1 MFIITHLPGA
11 LHWPTILA
19 GRKVT
24 IQSGITIP
32 AWILNFW
39 PRTLALPATWLMKRD
54 SFASANW
61 QQRSYE
67 PLVPARKSPDLS
79 VPMLITYQKQNNQ
92 EYSLME
98 TQDIHSSW
106 CCQFYPCIKPDL
118 KKTVYSVLFWLII
131 ELTYRIALWQSAIRV
146 PWETAEEEVVKSDW
160 GIYCQTRSRAWPT
173 LTTLF

>member
-1 MFIITHLPGA
+1 M
-11 LHWPTILA
+11 
-19 GRKVT
+19 T
-24 IQSGITIP
+24 IQSGIKIP

-39 PRTLALPATWLMKRD
+39 PRTLTLPATWLTRKD

-61 QQRSYE
+61 QQRSSE
-67 PLVPARKSPDLS
+67 LFVPARKSPHLS
-79 VPMLITYQKQNNQ
+79 VPRLITYQKQNN

-98 TQDIHSSW
+98 TQGIHSSW

-146 PWETAEEEVVKSDW
+146 PWETEEKAVVKSDW
-160 GIYCQTRSRAWPT
+160 GIYCQTQSRVQST